1 MECYFDNA
9 ATTRVCSEAV
19 EIMDRVMRE
28 DYGNPSSKHIKGF
41 EAEKYIRDSAQKI
54 ASTLHAAPKEIIF
67 TSGGTESN
75 NMSLIGSALANKRR
89 GNHIIASAFEH
100 PSVYNPILSLEDFGF
115 EVEFIPVDTLGH
127 IDPYQLENM
136 VKDETVLVSVMYV
149 NNETGVVQDIAALSK
164 AAKKKNPN
172 VVFHCDAIQAYGKYS
187 INPKKEGIDLM
198 SVSGHK
204 LHGPKGSGF
213 LYAADGVRLRPL
225 IFGGGQQKDR
235 RSGTENVPAIAG
247 IGVAA
252 ERIYHDLDKRT
263 EHLYGLKER
272 LIKGLSDTGWAHINA
287 VPDDIR
293 TTAPHIV
300 SVSFDGIKA
309 EVLLHALE
317 ERGIYVSSG
326 SACSSNHPGI
336 SGTLKAIGVPSKLLD
351 STLRF
356 SFCADNTPE
365 EVDYCIECLKELV
378 PVYSRF
384 SRK

>member
-9 ATTRVCSEAV
+9 ATTRVCTEAAD
-19 EIMDRVMRE
+19 IMNKVMLE

-41 EAEKYIRDSAQKI
+41 EAEKYIKDAAAKI

-75 NMSLIGSALANKRR
+75 NMALIGSAFANKRR

-100 PSVYNPILSLEDFGF
+100 PAVYNPLLGLEDFGF
-115 EVEFIPVDTLGH
+115 EIEFVPVDNMGH
-127 IDPYQLENM
+127 INPEQLKNM
-136 VKDETVLVSVMYV
+136 VRKETILVSIMYV
-149 NNETGVVQDIAALSK
+149 NNETGAVQDIATLS
-164 AAKKKNPN
+164 AAVKEKDPS
-172 VVFHCDAIQAYGKYS
+172 VIFHTDAIQAYGKYR

-213 LYAADGVRLRPL
+213 LYAGEGIRMRPL

-247 IGVAA
+247 LGVAA
-252 ERIYHDLDKRT
+252 ERIYRDFDTRT
-263 EHLYGLKER
+263 ERLYELKDR
-272 LIKGLSDTGWAHINA
+272 LIKGLSDVEWAHVNA
-287 VPDDIR
+287 VPEDIR
-293 TTAPHIV
+293 LSAPHIV

-336 SGTLKAIGVPSKLLD
+336 SGTLKAIGVPAKLLD

-356 SFCADNTPE
+356 SFCADNTIE
-365 EVDYCIECLKELV
+365 EVDHCVECLKELV
-378 PVYSRF
+378 PIYSRF

>member
-9 ATTRVCSEAV
+9 ATTRVCSESV
-19 EIMDRVMRE
+19 GIMDRIMRE

-41 EAEKYIRDSAQKI
+41 EAEKYIKDAAQKI
-54 ASTLHAAPKEIIF
+54 AATLHAQPKEIIF

-75 NMSLIGSALANKRR
+75 NMAIIGSALANRRR

-115 EVEFIPVDTLGH
+115 KVDFVPVDSDGH
-127 IDPYQLENM
+127 IDPKVLESM
-136 VKDETVLVSVMYV
+136 ITDETVLVSIMYV
-149 NNETGVVQDIAALSK
+149 NNETGAVQNIAALSDTV
-164 AAKKKNPN
+164 KKKDPDI
-172 VVFHCDAIQAYGKYS
+172 VFHCDAIQAYGKYR
-187 INPKKEGIDLM
+187 INPRKEGIDLM

-247 IGVAA
+247 LGVAA
-252 ERIYHDLDKRT
+252 ERIYSDFDRRT
-263 EHLYGLKER
+263 EHLYELKSR
-272 LIKGLSDTGWAHINA
+272 LINGLSDTGWAHVNA
-287 VPDDIR
+287 VNGDLRD
-293 TTAPHIV
+293 TAPHIV

-356 SFCADNTPE
+356 SFCADNTE
-365 EVDYCIECLKELV
+365 EQVDHCIACLKELV
-378 PVYSRF
+378 PIYSRF